1 MSAPAM
7 KRQIPIAVIIAPALL
22 ILAAVGYFLLVKPKQ
37 ADASKIQGE
46 ITNLQTQI
54 EVARAAQRQPEQED
68 PSAIKIADLFK
79 VTQAMPDDD
88 DMPGIILEL
97 NKVAAASGVS
107 FLSIAPQGGS
117 VRSGYSAMPINLTFE
132 GNYYDLTDF
141 LFRLRN
147 LVRVRDG
154 ELAADGRLFTLDSL
168 AMEEGGTGFPS
179 ITASLT
185 LTAFVY
191 STTPPAAAT
200 APAAPASTDTTSTGA
215 TDTTATTTAPT
226 TTTPPP
232 GGEITP

>member
-1 MSAPAM
+1 M
-7 KRQIPIAVIIAPALL
+7 KKQLPIAVIIAPALL

-37 ADASKIQGE
+37 AEAGKIQDE
-46 ITNLQTQI
+46 IVNIETQI

-68 PSAIKIADLFK
+68 PSAIKIADLFR
-79 VTQAMPDDD
+79 VSMAMPDED

-97 NKVAAASGVS
+97 NDVATAAGVE
-107 FLSIAPQGGS
+107 FLAIAPQGGS
-117 VRSGYSAMPINLTFE
+117 VRSGYSALPINLTFE

-154 ELAADGRLFTLDSL
+154 ELGADGRLFTLETL
-168 AMEEGGTGFPS
+168 AMQEGTGGFPN

-185 LTAFVY
+185 VTAFVY
-191 STTPPAAAT
+191 STTPPAAPA
-200 APAAPASTDTTSTGA
+200 APAAPGATDTTSTGA

-226 TTTPPP
+226 ATTPAPE
-232 GGEITP
+232 GEITP

>member
-1 MSAPAM
+1 M
-7 KRQIPIAVIIAPALL
+7 KKQVPIAVIIAPALL

-37 ADASKIQGE
+37 GE
-46 ITNLQTQI
+46 AGKLQDEIVNLETQI
-54 EVARAAQRQPEQED
+54 EVARAAQRQPERED

-79 VTQAMPDDD
+79 VTQAMPDED

-97 NKVAAASGVS
+97 NAVATAAGVE
-107 FLSIAPQGGS
+107 FLAIAPQGGS
-117 VRSGYSAMPINLTFE
+117 VRSGYSALPINLTFE

-154 ELAADGRLFTLDSL
+154 ELGADGRLFTLESL
-168 AMEEGGTGFPS
+168 TMEEGTGGFPS

-185 LTAFVY
+185 VTAFVY
-191 STTPPAAAT
+191 STTPPAAAAT
-200 APAAPASTDTTSTGA
+200 PAPASTDTTSTGS

-226 TTTPPP
+226 TTTPAPE
-232 GGEITP
+232 GEITP

>member
-1 MSAPAM
+1 
-7 KRQIPIAVIIAPALL
+7 
-22 ILAAVGYFLLVKPKQ
+22 
-37 ADASKIQGE
+37 
-46 ITNLQTQI
+46 
-54 EVARAAQRQPEQED
+54 
-68 PSAIKIADLFK
+68 
-79 VTQAMPDDD
+79 MPDDD

-117 VRSGYSAMPINLTFE
+117 VRSGYSALPINLTFE

-154 ELAADGRLFTLDSL
+154 ELATDGRLFTLDSL
-168 AMEEGGTGFPS
+168 AMEEGTNGFPD

-200 APAAPASTDTTSTGA
+200 APAAPASTDTASTGA

>member
-1 MSAPAM
+1 
-7 KRQIPIAVIIAPALL
+7 L
-22 ILAAVGYFLLVKPKQ
+22 
-37 ADASKIQGE
+37 
-46 ITNLQTQI
+46 
-54 EVARAAQRQPEQED
+54 
-68 PSAIKIADLFK
+68 
-79 VTQAMPDDD
+79 
-88 DMPGIILEL
+88 
-97 NKVAAASGVS
+97 
-107 FLSIAPQGGS
+107 
-117 VRSGYSAMPINLTFE
+117 PINLTFE

-154 ELAADGRLFTLDSL
+154 ELATDGRLFTLDTL

-191 STTPPAAAT
+191 STTPPAAAA

>member
-1 MSAPAM
+1 V
-7 KRQIPIAVIIAPALL
+7 KKQVPIAIIVAPALL
-22 ILAAVGYFLLVKPKQ
+22 ILAAVGYFLLIKPKQ
-37 ADASKIQGE
+37 SEAAKISDE
-46 ITNLQTQI
+46 ITSIQTQI
-54 EVARAAQRQPEQED
+54 DVTRAAQRQPQQDD

-97 NKVAAASGVS
+97 NDVATAAGVE
-107 FLSIAPQGGS
+107 FVSIAPQGGS
-117 VRSGYSAMPINLTFE
+117 VRSGYSALPINLTFE
-132 GNYYDLTDF
+132 GNYFDLTDF

-154 ELAADGRLFTLDSL
+154 ELGADGRLFTLETL
-168 AMEEGGTGFPS
+168 TMEEGPLGFPE

-185 LTAFVY
+185 VTAYVY
-191 STTPPAAAT
+191 STTPPAAAPA
-200 APAAPASTDTTSTGA
+200 APAAPGSTDTTQTGA

-226 TTTPPP
+226 TTTTPAP

>member
-1 MSAPAM
+1 V
-7 KRQIPIAVIIAPALL
+7 KKQIPIALLVAPALL
-22 ILAAVGYFLLVKPKQ
+22 ILAAVGYFLLIKPKQ
-37 ADASKIQGE
+37 AEASKISDE
-46 ITNLQTQI
+46 IASLDTQI
-54 EVARAAQRQPEQED
+54 EVTRAAQRQPATDD

-97 NKVAAASGVS
+97 NDVATAAGVE
-107 FLSIAPQGGS
+107 FVSIAPQGGS
-117 VRSGYSAMPINLTFE
+117 VRSGYSALPINLTFE

-154 ELAADGRLFTLDSL
+154 ELGADGRLFTLETL
-168 AMEEGGTGFPS
+168 TMEEGPLGFPE

-185 LTAFVY
+185 VTAYVY
-191 STTPPAAAT
+191 STTPPAAPA
-200 APAAPASTDTTSTGA
+200 APAAPASTDTTQTGA

-226 TTTPPP
+226 ATTPAP